1 MHHMETSRISFEA
14 FLLTAF
20 DQGDYSTD
28 DAIAFV
34 LPLCRKVL
42 GFHEAGLVAPFER
55 ADALFVRE
63 RILDMDEALAHA
75 PAVALYRV
83 EAPAYLPGYRSFE
96 LSLGHHDP
104 LTDILCLGLILGG
117 MALGQDLYDADD
129 LQRFAQ
135 VR

>member
-55 ADALFVRE
+55 ADALFLRG

-83 EAPAYLPGYRSFE
+83 EALFPRPQSQPFE
-96 LSLGHHDP
+96 VVDTIRLR
-104 LTDILCLGLILGG
+104 TDAGEGTTKTE
-117 MALGQDLYDADD
+117 DRRYS
-129 LQRFAQ
+129 
-135 VR
+135 